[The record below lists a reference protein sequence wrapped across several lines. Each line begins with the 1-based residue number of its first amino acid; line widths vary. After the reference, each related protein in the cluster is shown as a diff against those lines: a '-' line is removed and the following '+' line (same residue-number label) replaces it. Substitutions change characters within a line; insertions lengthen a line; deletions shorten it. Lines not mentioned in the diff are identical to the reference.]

1 MLKVMIVEDNV
12 LLADIVEDYLV
23 GMSYE
28 VCGIATSIA
37 EAVAMADHHTPDLAV
52 MDYRLSNGELG
63 SKIRSLV
70 RDGDKMG
77 ILFVSG
83 DTLTDR
89 LTSREGD
96 AFMQKPY
103 SMAELAKAL
112 SIVHEIK
119 TGVEVVVSTFPRTFG
134 LLKPPILFAPV
145 LP

>member
-12 LLADIVEDYLV
+12 LLADIVEDYLI
-23 GMSYE
+23 GLSYE
-28 VCGIATSIA
+28 VCGIARSVA
-37 EAVAMADHHTPDLAV
+37 EAVALADQHTPDLAV

-70 RDGDKMG
+70 QGGDQMG

-83 DTLTDR
+83 DTLADR

-112 SIVHEIK
+112 SRPA
-119 TGVEVVVSTFPRTFG
+119 SQSWSRPFPGR
-134 LLKPPILFAPV
+134 LDC
-145 LP
+145 